1 MRIGIDAR
9 FYGRV
14 GKGLGRYLE
23 QLITHLEKIDQ
34 HNQYFIFL
42 RRKNYQEY
50 HPQQDN
56 FHKVLADYHWY
67 GFAEQFCLPIKIAKT
82 KIDLMH
88 FPHFNVPIF
97 YFGKFVVTIHDLIT
111 SHFSTCRASTKSK
124 ILYRLKHLV
133 YQFVIYLAIHRAQQ
147 IISVSN
153 FTKQEVKQEFK
164 IKSKKITVIYE
175 GVSKLINRDKQVLLN
190 KQIIFKKY
198 FINKPYFLYVG
209 NAYPH
214 KNLTKLLTA
223 FKLFSQRQKYQLVLV
238 GKNDFFYQ
246 RLKTLAKQRNLL
258 SQRSIIFTGFV
269 PDDEL
274 AILYQQ
280 CQAYIFPSLYEGFGL
295 PPLEAM
301 AQQAPVIAARAGSL
315 PEILGPAALYFDPQQ
330 ESNIVQVMEQLVD
343 DDSLKQ
349 QLIING
355 NQQIKKYSW
364 TYCAQQTLSIY
375 QQTIKNK

>member
-1 MRIGIDAR
+1 
-9 FYGRV
+9 
-14 GKGLGRYLE
+14 
-23 QLITHLEKIDQ
+23 
-34 HNQYFIFL
+34 
-42 RRKNYQEY
+42 
-50 HPQQDN
+50 
-56 FHKVLADYHWY
+56 
-67 GFAEQFCLPIKIAKT
+67 
-82 KIDLMH
+82 
-88 FPHFNVPIF
+88 
-97 YFGKFVVTIHDLIT
+97 
-111 SHFSTCRASTKSK
+111 
-124 ILYRLKHLV
+124 
-133 YQFVIYLAIHRAQQ
+133 
-147 IISVSN
+147 
-153 FTKQEVKQEFK
+153 
-164 IKSKKITVIYE
+164 
-175 GVSKLINRDKQVLLN
+175 
-190 KQIIFKKY
+190 KKY

-364 TYCAQQTLSIY
+364 TCCAQQTLSIY